1 MLLFHSQNV
10 PVENKNL
17 VKNGLRWK
25 AIVGEGVI
33 GQPETSYLITLL
45 KPG

>member
-17 VKNGLRWK
+17 VKNELRWK
-25 AIVGEGVI
+25 AIVGKG
-33 GQPETSYLITLL
+33 GLL
-45 KPG
+45 DIRKLLT